1 MALGGGQAKPIAALR
16 SLFADRLDT
25 LFYKQGSKGG
35 LALFGDGAGHLAWL
49 PRADRVIDTT
59 GAGDAFATGVLAGWI
74 KGVPRLR
81 AMEMG
86 VVSASLAIEGQGVTG
101 LLEAT
106 AHKACSRLVDWFGP

>member
-1 MALGGGQAKPIAALR
+1 
-16 SLFADRLDT
+16 
-25 LFYKQGSKGG
+25 
-35 LALFGDGAGHLAWL
+35 
-49 PRADRVIDTT
+49 
-59 GAGDAFATGVLAGWI
+59 LAGWI